1 MLRVHWVRDYLIL
14 CRNSEF
20 RFPTPSRGILIP
32 MLITLSASISAV
44 LFAILTGLPIA
55 LWITR
60 SLFPEIVKRSLLTLA
75 TALIAGFALSAIAAS
90 WSYGVTD
97 IDWYL
102 AILISL
108 LVVSWALLLTTKLR
122 SELLTFVRGWEIRD
136 LYILFPVIMATYLAR
151 SNWKGLREPV
161 LVSGS
166 GPDTA
171 QNLMAA
177 QSARTLGSNWADQAS
192 RYLDYVNQPNL
203 RTGVMELFRL
213 PSFREQ
219 AGVDYLVYGT
229 RWGLTVPYSQVLRYF
244 GNSAIL
250 WETGVVLLTSLISL
264 SIVVFAS
271 TKFLARYRFTPLLV
285 TLTVVANTPF
295 LVQYFNGGLSQAWAL
310 VGNAGIFLSMIIS
323 LRGLFVTRM
332 LNQKAIVLLIVL
344 SWISIAVTYIDSAI
358 VISLLLILMALVFSI
373 KDRQKGLH
381 FIGIFALG
389 GVLAALLVP
398 AFTYASLLTFDLR
411 LKAAS
416 GTGVPSQ
423 IWPLPSELLGFV
435 NIFSSKTESRSS
447 ETLLI
452 AIILSTYFLYKLLY
466 GLREKKNE
474 TWVSIAGVG
483 VFVIFLV
490 GFLLSISGPL
500 STNYIYLKVATYVAP
515 LGIILVFIVLEQ
527 TGLRGLRTR
536 VRTSLV
542 VPTLLSLIAVLSSV
556 SAQSKLSSEA
566 TTIPHAF
573 SRLLDDEK
581 IQRELSS
588 YNYLAPYLTSS
599 NLFGIFG
606 NVHWISKAPND
617 ILIGE
622 RINSELRLICFASE
636 PSCIPKTPRIA
647 SKLEQ
652 FGILIFQA
660 GYSTADFMYKS
671 PKERFDANFLV
682 FGQQPQKIPDRFIGG
697 NPYFND

>member
-1 MLRVHWVRDYLIL
+1 MLTTV
-14 CRNSEF
+14 
-20 RFPTPSRGILIP
+20 T
-32 MLITLSASISAV
+32 ASLTAV
-44 LFAILTGLPIA
+44 LFAFLAGLPMA

-60 SLFPEIVKRSLLTLA
+60 SLFPEVLKRSLLTLA
-75 TALIAGFALSAIAAS
+75 TALIAGFALSAVAAS

-108 LVVSWALLLTTKLR
+108 LVLSWTALLATKLR
-122 SELLTFVRGWEIRD
+122 GELLAFIRGWEIRD
-136 LYILFPVIMATYLAR
+136 LYLLIPIVLATYLAR
-151 SNWKGLREPV
+151 GNWKGLSEPV

-177 QSARTLGSNWADQAS
+177 QSARTLGSNWAEQAN

-203 RTGVMELFRL
+203 RIGVMELFRL

-250 WETGVVLLTSLISL
+250 WETGFVLLTSLISL
-264 SIVVFAS
+264 SIVVFAA
-271 TKFLARYRFTPLLV
+271 TKYLAKYQFTPLLA

-310 VGNAGIFLSMIIS
+310 VGNAGIFLAMIVS
-323 LRGLFVTRM
+323 LRGLYGNKA

-344 SWISIAVTYIDSAI
+344 SWISVAVTYIDSAI
-358 VISLLLILMALVFSI
+358 VIGLLIILMTFVFSI
-373 KDRQKGLH
+373 KDKRKGLN
-381 FIGIFALG
+381 FIQLFALG
-389 GVLAALLVP
+389 GIVAAALVP

-416 GTGVPSQ
+416 GTGIPSQ

-435 NIFSSKTESRSS
+435 NIFTGDTEVRSA

-452 AIILSTYFLYKLLY
+452 AIGISSYLIYKFTP
-466 GLREKKNE
+466 GLRKKNDE
-474 TWVSIAGVG
+474 TWISIAGHG
-483 VFVIFLV
+483 VFFIFIV
-490 GFLLSISGPL
+490 GLALSITGPQG
-500 STNYIYLKVATYVAP
+500 SNYIYLKVATYVAP
-515 LGIILVFIVLEQ
+515 IALILIFIILE
-527 TGLRGLRTR
+527 
-536 VRTSLV
+536 
-542 VPTLLSLIAVLSSV
+542 
-556 SAQSKLSSEA
+556 QSKLTRSQSKLRTNIVVPVILAAVAIVSSSTA
-566 TTIPHAF
+566 QSSSIAKTTTIPYGFKA
-573 SRLLDDEK
+573 LLDDPK
-581 IQRELSS
+581 IQAEFEE
-588 YNYLAPYLTSS
+588 YNYLIPYVLSS
-599 NLFGIFG
+599 NLFGVFG

-617 ILIGE
+617 IIIGD
-622 RINSELRLICFASE
+622 RITRELRLICLAGD
-636 PSCIPKTPRIA
+636 PSCTPTTPLIQSEI
-647 SKLEQ
+647 SK
-652 FGILIFQA
+652 
-660 GYSTADFMYKS
+660 YSITVHQSPYTTETFFTLS
-671 PKERFDANFLV
+671 PKERFDANFQA
-682 FGQQPQKIPDRFIGG
+682 FGQPTQEIPERFIGG